1 MAKRCGFCGEVL
13 FSTLSIGDQYKCGT
27 IVRGAELKRHR
38 YCMRLCGEPGHR
50 RVRQP
55 RMKVDAPPR
64 PKKCVGTNSR
74 WRGVR
79 EALRGLVLGESVHFA
94 DIAAESAQKAC
105 RYFAHELPHKI
116 RFRSDG
122 KQGCIASVV
131 GDIAGMIAG
140 ESRPYSRDLRQ
151 TLARIKTLT
160 VAVLE
165 GESDEVYT
173 MDLIEGVFWIRR
185 VR

>member
-1 MAKRCGFCGEVL
+1 MTKRCFYCGEL
-13 FSTLSIGDQYKCGT
+13 WHSDIAAGEQFKCGT
-27 IVRGAELKRHR
+27 IICGGEVTRHR
-38 YCMRLCGEPGHR
+38 YCRRLCGEAEHR

-55 RMKVDAPPR
+55 RMKVDMPPR

-79 EALRGLVLGESVHFA
+79 ESLRGLVLGESVHFS

-122 KQGCIASVV
+122 QQGCIASVV
-131 GDIAGMIAG
+131 GDIAGMQPG

-165 GESDEVYT
+165 GESDEVYAF
-173 MDLIEGVFWIRR
+173 DLIEGVYWIRR

>member
-1 MAKRCGFCGEVL
+1 M
-13 FSTLSIGDQYKCGT
+13 
-27 IVRGAELKRHR
+27 
-38 YCMRLCGEPGHR
+38 
-50 RVRQP
+50 
-55 RMKVDAPPR
+55 
-64 PKKCVGTNSR
+64 
-74 WRGVR
+74 R

-131 GDIAGMIAG
+131 GDIAGMQPG
-140 ESRPYSRDLRQ
+140 ESRPYSRDLKQ

-173 MDLIEGVFWIRR
+173 MDLIDGVFWIRR

>member
-1 MAKRCGFCGEVL
+1 MNKRCGFCGEL
-13 FSTLSIGDQYKCGT
+13 WHSDIAAGEQYKCGT
-27 IVRGAELKRHR
+27 IVCGAEVKRHR

-50 RVRQP
+50 RVKQP
-55 RMKVDAPPR
+55 RMKVDNVPR

-131 GDIAGMIAG
+131 GDITGMQPG
-140 ESRPYSRDLRQ
+140 ESRPYSRDVRQ
-151 TLARIKTLT
+151 TLSRIKTLAI
-160 VAVLE
+160 AVLE
-165 GESDEVYT
+165 DEADEVYT
-173 MDLIEGVFWIRR
+173 MELVEGVFWIRR

>member
-1 MAKRCGFCGEVL
+1 MWHSDIAAGE
-13 FSTLSIGDQYKCGT
+13 QYKCGT
-27 IVRGAELKRHR
+27 IVCGGEVTRHR
-38 YCMRLCGEPGHR
+38 YCKRLCGEAEHR

-55 RMKVDAPPR
+55 RMKVDKPPTP
-64 PKKCVGTNSR
+64 PKLRKCVGTNSR

-79 EALRGLVLGESVHFA
+79 EALRGLTLGEAVHFA
-94 DIAAESAQKAC
+94 DIAPPSAQKAY
-105 RYFAHELPHKI
+105 RHFANELPHKI

-122 KQGCIASVV
+122 RQGCIASVV
-131 GDIAGMIAG
+131 GDIAGMQPG

-160 VAVLE
+160 IAVLE

-173 MDLIEGVFWIRR
+173 MDLIDGVFWIRR